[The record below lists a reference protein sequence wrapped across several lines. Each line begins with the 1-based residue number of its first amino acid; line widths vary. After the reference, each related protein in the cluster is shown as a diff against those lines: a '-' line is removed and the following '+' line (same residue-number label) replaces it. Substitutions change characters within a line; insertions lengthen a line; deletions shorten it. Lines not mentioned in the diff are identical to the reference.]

1 MIDVIGVD
9 KGSIITNTSKG
20 YELLSTVRYL
30 DDDEINLDKSKTV
43 VEFRGKKL
51 VIGESGNFASDLMKA
66 DQENTPAVVYTAIAK
81 SIQDEHIE
89 TNLVLDLPIRLYAK
103 NKEKMAS
110 LFNKQT
116 ETLTVNGATK
126 IINIKKAIV
135 FPEAAAA
142 FNNQTK
148 KDALVFDF
156 GGLSVDVAQFRKG
169 KLIKYSTYKLGLLTL
184 YLKIANKLNSEFDL
198 SIKDWEVK
206 ETLEEGVY
214 IDGSRVDLGIEPIIK
229 SHIKEIMNS
238 LKLEYDLKR
247 ERNIILTGGGS
258 KDYFDYL
265 KVYMPQGELSPHAK
279 ADNALGLE
287 KIGRKVFKV

>member
-103 NKEKMAS
+103 NKEKMAPSTDSGGNIYKS
-110 LFNKQT
+110 LDIYTF
-116 ETLTVNGATK
+116 
-126 IINIKKAIV
+126 
-135 FPEAAAA
+135 
-142 FNNQTK
+142 
-148 KDALVFDF
+148 
-156 GGLSVDVAQFRKG
+156 
-169 KLIKYSTYKLGLLTL
+169 
-184 YLKIANKLNSEFDL
+184 
-198 SIKDWEVK
+198 
-206 ETLEEGVY
+206 
-214 IDGSRVDLGIEPIIK
+214 
-229 SHIKEIMNS
+229 H
-238 LKLEYDLKR
+238 
-247 ERNIILTGGGS
+247 S
-258 KDYFDYL
+258 KNRY
-265 KVYMPQGELSPHAK
+265 P
-279 ADNALGLE
+279 
-287 KIGRKVFKV
+287 